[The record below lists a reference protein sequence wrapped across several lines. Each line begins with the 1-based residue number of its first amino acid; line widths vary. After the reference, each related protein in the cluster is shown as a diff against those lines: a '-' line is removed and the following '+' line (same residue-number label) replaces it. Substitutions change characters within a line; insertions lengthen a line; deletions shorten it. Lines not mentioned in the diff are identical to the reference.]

1 MLTNVSPP
9 PLTADEL
16 ARDPRHMGVLAWFDG
31 WGQAGGGKPT
41 TYPRRL
47 TAAEGRD
54 WREGWAARVAED
66 AAWEARVAAMHHMI
80 ATKPMREWT

>member
-54 WREGWAARVAED
+54 WR
-66 AAWEARVAAMHHMI
+66 VAAMHHMI